1 MGDGPHPAM
10 MPLATCD
17 LSLDRLLDDYTRQ
30 QNLPRDALDSL
41 KAALGT
47 GRLEGWVAVEAGR
60 AVGLVAFKLRDTWG
74 QISLVH
80 APGRPGP
87 VRALVAQALADLRQR
102 EGLTSIVASGPLP
115 AGSVREAFLDE
126 GFMEIERQ
134 EMSLDLAHPPPNVPP
149 PLGYQL
155 VSWHPRYRDAV
166 AEVMWQA
173 NHGLPDALIYPALQT
188 VEGCR
193 DLVAKIATG
202 RWGRFLAGA
211 SPVALDADG
220 IVVGLLLAGRIARG
234 TGYVL
239 EVAVLPEHQ
248 GAGLGKALVA
258 LCLARCQATG
268 LSKASLAVSRHNAP
282 AMGLYHKLGFEE
294 ETRFSAF
301 VWRQEVL
308 PAEA

>member
-1 MGDGPHPAM
+1 MGNGPDPALI
-10 MPLATCD
+10 PLSRCD
-17 LSLDRLLDDYTRQ
+17 LSLDHLLDDFSRQ
-30 QNLPRDALDSL
+30 QNLPRDALDSF

-60 AVGLVAFKLRDTWG
+60 AVGLVGFTLRDTWG

-80 APGRPGP
+80 APGRPGLI
-87 VRALVAQALADLRQR
+87 RALVAQTLTDLRQR

-115 AGSVREAFLDE
+115 AGSVREAFLGE
-126 GFMEIERQ
+126 GFVEIERQ
-134 EMSLDLAHPPPNVPP
+134 EMSLDLSHPPPSVPP
-149 PLGYQL
+149 LLGYRL
-155 VSWHPRYRDAV
+155 GSWHPRHRDAV

-173 NHGLPDALIYPALQT
+173 NHSLPDALIYPALQT

-211 SPVALDADG
+211 SPVALDADDR
-220 IVVGLLLAGRIARG
+220 VVGLLLAGRIARD
-234 TGYVL
+234 TGYIL

-248 GAGLGKALVA
+248 GTGLGKALVA
-258 LCLARCQATG
+258 LCLARCQAAG
-268 LSKASLAVSRHNAP
+268 LSKVNLAVSRHNAP
-282 AMGLYHKLGFEE
+282 AMELYRRLGFEE
-294 ETRFSAF
+294 EDRFSAF
-301 VWRQEVL
+301 VWRPEVP